1 MNEQPRRFRSEK
13 KPPVK
18 GNGDRILNYLIALV
32 VVLIIVVAGFIF
44 SGDGNKNEVKDSPKE
59 TVKEQPKDKAKEQD
73 KEKAKEK
80 ENEKDD
86 KSEKVNEEQGVS
98 EQQTVTIENL
108 KKSETAKVTAVND
121 KIVEEEIEDEEW
133 QPYSTSQKDDGA
145 VHNSSYDQN
154 SVDWQEKVSAIA
166 QITGLA
172 ENDMTV
178 WFIKNNGGADS
189 SIGTVSSKD
198 KTKKYRVSLK
208 WISKEGWKPVKVE
221 VLKEIN
227 GAY

>member
-73 KEKAKEK
+73 KEKAK